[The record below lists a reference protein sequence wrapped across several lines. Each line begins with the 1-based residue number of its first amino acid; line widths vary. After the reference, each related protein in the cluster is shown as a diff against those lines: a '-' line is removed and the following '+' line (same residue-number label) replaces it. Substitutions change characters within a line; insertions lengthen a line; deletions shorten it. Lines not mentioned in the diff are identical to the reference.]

1 MKFTDMPVVPDN
13 ASRPSA
19 FVARRSDDL
28 RFFVMFDHARH
39 DPTDFSIVADG
50 NRVTSFDSEQVPV
63 SFGNQLT
70 NSNFDASKPICW
82 GEGDGEGYFKPA
94 DVELTG
100 DYRLPD
106 AGVAYVFLGLERRN
120 ATLIHSVQDGGEAYL
135 PVASGRAYAFSGYFA
150 THRCRGRLILCF
162 QDAAN
167 NVLTRHEAEI
177 RPDIIGGNTID
188 QYRRVGTVATAPEG
202 ASSAALRIIVGRV
215 KSDVDAFFF
224 MTRLWFGRS
233 LDQTLPP
240 WSLSQGDIL
249 EHQTSDPPPDGRGFV
264 SLAVNVP
271 LECLDGREHMIQIFD
286 RGSGAEIAG
295 SPLFVQHRLTLFGS
309 ISGIVGD
316 LVTGRILSSGSPA
329 LKIGVELQIDGET
342 VADGLASGDGA
353 SRPFSLPIPPGFC
366 DGRPHVFGVAVK
378 DTGQVIARHAAF
390 APTSITPFDALQAY
404 AGLPLD
410 PSLSPAGP
418 SRYRS
423 LLDNLEIGRG
433 GNASPDLKS
442 LHDILLTGPRRRS
455 RYLPLV
461 FPTPEQPDVSI
472 IVPAHNNFALTY
484 VCLASLLFAANLA
497 SCEVIVVD
505 DGSSD
510 ETARIEQLVQGI
522 KIVRHGSAMG
532 FVDACNDG
540 ADAAVGRYLVFLN
553 NDTEVTS
560 RWLDEMIF
568 LFDNI
573 DDVGLVGA
581 KLLNPDGS
589 LQDAGGIVWNNGN
602 PWNYGRGGNPFAPR
616 NSYVRQVDY
625 LTGAALMVPRK
636 VWDQVGKFSLAFVPG
651 YFEDTDLAF
660 KVRDLGLKTV
670 FAARSQVYHFE
681 GATGGSDVTAGAKRH
696 QEVNR
701 PRFKRKWMNA
711 LRNYGAEGV
720 EPERAKDRNVAMRA
734 LMVDFE
740 VPRLDHD
747 AGSYAAIQ
755 EIRCLQALGFKV
767 TFLPINFAYL
777 GRHTEQLQRMGVEI
791 LYAPFVNSFDQL
803 MSERGDEFDLVF
815 VTRYLV
821 ARQVMDSVRAHAPHA
836 KLVVNLA
843 DLHFLREI
851 RSAVARAD
859 SAALEQARMTR
870 EDELDVLAAVD
881 LALTYSAVEEAVIHS
896 HNFDRTKVARLP
908 WIADVQDD
916 TAPFEARRN
925 ISFIGGFRHAPNGE
939 AVNFFLQQVW
949 PKLSRAVPDL
959 VFDIYGS
966 SISPAQH
973 KSWSRERVVV
983 HGQIDDIR
991 QMFDTTRVVVVPLQ
1005 SGAGVKGKVFDCL
1018 SAGVPSVL
1026 SPLAAEGI
1034 GVRDG
1039 TEAIIASS
1047 ADSWV
1052 AAITRL
1058 YTDAEMWSAM
1068 SGQAK
1073 AFIARYHGFDRG
1085 VETIRSALDEIGLIC
1100 RRDPSFLFTNRC
1112 RPVFTRRQK

>member
-1 MKFTDMPVVPDN
+1 MKVTDMNSGPDT

-28 RFFVMFDHARH
+28 RFFVMFDHAHH
-39 DPTDFSIVADG
+39 DPADFSIVADG
-50 NRVTSFDSEQVPV
+50 IRVTSLETERAPV

-70 NSNFDASKPICW
+70 NSNFDAAKPICW

-94 DVELTG
+94 EVELTG

-120 ATLIHSVQDGGEAYL
+120 ATLMHSVQDGGESFL
-135 PVASGRAYAFSGYFA
+135 PVANGRAYAFSGYFA
-150 THRCRGRLILCF
+150 THRCRGRLVLSF
-162 QDAAN
+162 QDADN

-177 RPDIIGGNTID
+177 RPDIVGGNTID
-188 QYRRVGTVATAPEG
+188 QYRRVGTVAIAPEG
-202 ASSAALRIIVGRV
+202 AASAALRIVVSRV

-240 WSLSQGDIL
+240 WSLSQADVL
-249 EHQTSDPPPDGRGFV
+249 EHSADPPPDGRGFV

-271 LECLDGREHMIQIFD
+271 LECLDGREHMIQILD
-286 RGSGAEIAG
+286 RTTGAEIAG
-295 SPLFVQHRLTLFGS
+295 SPLFVQHRLTLFGT
-309 ISGIVGD
+309 ITGIAGD

-329 LKIGVELQIDGET
+329 LKIAVELQIDGET
-342 VADGLASGDGA
+342 VIDGLASGDGA
-353 SRPFSLPIPPGFC
+353 ARPFSLAIPPGFC

-378 DTGQVIARHAAF
+378 ETGQVIARHAAF

-410 PSLSPAGP
+410 PALSPAGP

-423 LLDNLEIGRG
+423 LLDHLELRRG
-433 GNASPDLKS
+433 GTGGPDLKV
-442 LHDILLTGPRRRS
+442 LHDILLIGPRRRTK
-455 RYLPLV
+455 YLPLA
-461 FPTPEQPDVSI
+461 FPPTEQPDVSI
-472 IVPAHNNFALTY
+472 IIPAHNNFAMTY
-484 VCLASLLFAANLA
+484 LCLASLLFAANLA
-497 SCEVIVVD
+497 SAEVIVVD

-510 ETARIEQLVQGI
+510 ETAGIEHLVQGI

-540 ADAAVGRYLVFLN
+540 ADAATGRYLVFLN
-553 NDTEVTS
+553 NDTEVTA

-568 LFDNI
+568 VFDNI
-573 DDVGLVGA
+573 DNVGLVGA

-602 PWNYGRGGNPFAPR
+602 PWNYGRGGNPAAPG

-625 LTGAALMVPRK
+625 LTGAAVMVPRT

-660 KVRDLGLKTV
+660 KIRDIGLKTV
-670 FAARSQVYHFE
+670 FAARSLVYHFE

-701 PRFKRKWMNA
+701 PRFKRKWMNV
-711 LRNYGAEGV
+711 LRNHGAEGV
-720 EPERAKDRNVAMRA
+720 EPERAKDRNVAMRV

-740 VPRLDHD
+740 VPRLDND

-755 EIRCLQALGFKV
+755 EIRALQALGFKV
-767 TFLPINFAYL
+767 TFVPMNFAYL

-791 LYAPFVNSFDQL
+791 LYAPYVNSFDQL

-859 SAALEQARMTR
+859 PAALEQARTTR
-870 EDELDVLAAVD
+870 EDELDVLQAVD

-896 HNFDRTKVARLP
+896 HNLDRTKVARLP

-916 TAPFEARRN
+916 TPPFESRRN
-925 ISFIGGFRHAPNGE
+925 ISFIGGFRHPPNGE

-973 KSWSRERVVV
+973 KSWSRERVAV
-983 HGQIDDIR
+983 HGQIDDVR
-991 QMFDTTRVVVVPLQ
+991 QMLDSTRVVVVPLL

-1018 SAGVPSVL
+1018 AAGVPSVL

-1039 TEAIIASS
+1039 TEAMIAASPD
-1047 ADSWV
+1047 AWV
-1052 AAITRL
+1052 AAIARL
-1058 YTDAEMWSAM
+1058 YGDAETWAAM
-1068 SGQAK
+1068 SADAK
-1073 AFIARYHGFDRG
+1073 TFIARYHGFDRG

-1112 RPVFTRRQK
+1112 RPVFTQCKK